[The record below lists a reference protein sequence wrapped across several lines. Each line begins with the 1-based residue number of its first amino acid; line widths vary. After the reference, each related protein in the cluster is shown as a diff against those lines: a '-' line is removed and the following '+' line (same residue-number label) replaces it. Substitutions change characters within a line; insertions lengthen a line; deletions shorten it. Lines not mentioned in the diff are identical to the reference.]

1 MEPSRPRPRTIR
13 IEDVVK
19 ALDIIA
25 QRLGDGDRSCER
37 LQAWAAEGRVT
48 PAGQRLTPEAVAE
61 GIQLWRAKAE
71 PEAAD
76 RPPPTPL
83 SSRRPSKRE
92 ATQAGTSQAKEADAR
107 PDDRPKRRRRLKIME
122 ESEPAAH
129 SVDVAVDREACRAPP
144 SFAERQ
150 AERKQREA
158 RLEELAETRFQEL
171 LAEIQGH
178 MCEILRRSSSEALQE
193 FRESTLTDPSER
205 RELYMRLVHR
215 QQAELRAPMQ
225 GLLPHQVEG
234 LEWLVSLYINGLH
247 GILADEMGL
256 GKTIQSI
263 ALLLHLQD
271 SGNLGPHLVVA
282 PKSCL
287 SNWQAEFER
296 FAPDAC
302 VHLLAQAKESAAI
315 LRPDKVNVCIT
326 NYEQVYRNDWL
337 LQRDWQLVIVDEGHR
352 LKNPETLVH
361 ATMAKLRC
369 RMRLLLTGTPLQNSV
384 AELWALL
391 HYLLPD
397 LFTEMLDFKAW
408 FAKPFRGTEEN
419 EYDVQLNPQQ
429 EQEVITQCHALL
441 APFLLQ
447 RLKSEVLGDSL
458 PPRVEVTVRVPLSAC
473 QSEAYADL
481 KKKTIRWMEDDQICS
496 EQVNNALMQL
506 RKIALHPY
514 LFQDDY
520 PRDRNLFRVSGK
532 ARSAWPRRSGPF
544 GLQAPRSQS
553 STSSMFV
560 RTVSHAS

>member
-225 GLLPHQVEG
+225 GLLPHQAQGIFGARQVEG
-234 LEWLVSLYINGLH
+234 MRWDSARPSRASPCCCTSRTQAISGRISWLRPSPVSRTGRLSLSVSLQMPACTCWRRPKNRQQFCGL
-247 GILADEMGL
+247 
-256 GKTIQSI
+256 T
-263 ALLLHLQD
+263 
-271 SGNLGPHLVVA
+271 
-282 PKSCL
+282 
-287 SNWQAEFER
+287 R
-296 FAPDAC
+296 
-302 VHLLAQAKESAAI
+302 
-315 LRPDKVNVCIT
+315 
-326 NYEQVYRNDWL
+326 
-337 LQRDWQLVIVDEGHR
+337 
-352 LKNPETLVH
+352 
-361 ATMAKLRC
+361 
-369 RMRLLLTGTPLQNSV
+369 
-384 AELWALL
+384 
-391 HYLLPD
+391 
-397 LFTEMLDFKAW
+397 
-408 FAKPFRGTEEN
+408 
-419 EYDVQLNPQQ
+419 
-429 EQEVITQCHALL
+429 
-441 APFLLQ
+441 
-447 RLKSEVLGDSL
+447 
-458 PPRVEVTVRVPLSAC
+458 
-473 QSEAYADL
+473 
-481 KKKTIRWMEDDQICS
+481 
-496 EQVNNALMQL
+496 
-506 RKIALHPY
+506 
-514 LFQDDY
+514 
-520 PRDRNLFRVSGK
+520 
-532 ARSAWPRRSGPF
+532 
-544 GLQAPRSQS
+544 
-553 STSSMFV
+553 
-560 RTVSHAS
+560 